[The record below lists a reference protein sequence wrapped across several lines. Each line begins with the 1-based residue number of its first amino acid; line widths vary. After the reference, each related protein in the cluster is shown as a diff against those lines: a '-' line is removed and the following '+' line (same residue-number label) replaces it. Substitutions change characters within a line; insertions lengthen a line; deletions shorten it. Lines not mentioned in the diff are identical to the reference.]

1 MFKILKANAGTGKS
15 SKILGKAIDDPTRPY
30 LVLAPFIKDCEAICG
45 MYPSMIRQF
54 GGSENRTREMNSH
67 MMAMSFNTFGFGH
80 YNDNV
85 RAFLKDVLD
94 RGVIIIDECDRMMEE
109 NVKGGHETY
118 LKLFCGDKRWNVIG
132 MSATPDKLIGGLEE
146 VSNTPFEIHQ
156 LDNKSPKEHVKYFR
170 VVGPSGK
177 MVGYL
182 GKNRA
187 H

>member
-1 MFKILKANAGTGKS
+1 
-15 SKILGKAIDDPTRPY
+15 
-30 LVLAPFIKDCEAICG
+30 
-45 MYPSMIRQF
+45 
-54 GGSENRTREMNSH
+54 
-67 MMAMSFNTFGFGH
+67 
-80 YNDNV
+80 
-85 RAFLKDVLD
+85 
-94 RGVIIIDECDRMMEE
+94 MMEE

-182 GKNRA
+182 GKNRGEELIRKIKEMLPGNRLINSFFDLGILTKSPHVDSCIFSEA
-187 H
+187 NENIDHKKLLKVIGHQIMIKAKGDGLGMLN